1 MELHVWL
8 FFFVMFSFM
17 FTLIMVLSS
26 QLTEIRKM
34 IIHLEMKNDD
44 FEDVV
49 KRKLANTRIPS

>member
-17 FTLIMVLSS
+17 FTLIMVISS
-26 QLTEIRKM
+26 QITEIRKM

-49 KRKLANTRIPS
+49 KRKLTNTRIPS

>member
-34 IIHLEMKNDD
+34 IVHLEMKNDD

-49 KRKLANTRIPS
+49 KRKLTNTRIPS

>member
-34 IIHLEMKNDD
+34 MVHLEMKNDD

-49 KRKLANTRIPS
+49 KRKLTNTRIPS

>member
-17 FTLIMVLSS
+17 FTLIMVISS
-26 QLTEIRKM
+26 QITEIRKM
-34 IIHLEMKNDD
+34 IIHLERKNDD

-49 KRKLANTRIPS
+49 KRKLTNTRIPS